1 MKNRLRYLGLVISF
15 LFIQLTMGS
24 QLWAQNEEK
33 TASDNKVEM
42 ADALRDNGMM
52 MVVVAVLLIIFAV
65 LFVYLIITERKISRL
80 EKRVSNKN

>member
-1 MKNRLRYLGLVISF
+1 MKNRFRYLGLVISF
-15 LFIQLTMGS
+15 LLVQLTVGS
-24 QLWAQNEEK
+24 QLWAQNEDK
-33 TASDNKVEM
+33 AASDNKVEM

-80 EKRVSNKN
+80 EKRISNKN